1 MTTIRLIL
9 VPYDS
14 GNYAL
19 RHGLGPQAFLDQ
31 NLVKELEDQGHQ
43 VDMTELTDTSPL
55 QSEISTSFKLMSMI
69 SEATNQAEN
78 EGAIPVVIAGNCNSS
93 VGAISGLTK
102 DDLHVFW
109 FDGNADFN
117 TPETTESGF
126 LDGMGLAMLAG
137 KCWSRM
143 LAQVPGYQSMAED
156 RLTLM
161 GARDF
166 DPEER
171 IALEQSNVSVVSDFS
186 AVIQGQSPNTPT
198 PINSNSRL
206 FIHLDVDVY
215 NPDDAPANS
224 YQPAGGPS
232 VRDVQSAITN
242 LIEHGRFSGLTIS
255 SYDPSVDPERQTV
268 RAIIELLCSVFK
280 RV

>member
-1 MTTIRLIL
+1 M
-9 VPYDS
+9 
-14 GNYAL
+14 
-19 RHGLGPQAFLDQ
+19 GPQAFLDQ
-31 NLVKELEDQGHQ
+31 NIVKELENHGHR
-43 VDMTELTDTSPL
+43 VNTLEIIDRAPL

-69 SEATNQAEN
+69 SQATNQAEI

-93 VGAISGLTK
+93 VGAISGLKK

-137 KCWSRM
+137 KCWPRM
-143 LAQVPGYQSMAED
+143 LAQIPGFKPIAED
-156 RLTLM
+156 RLTLI

-166 DPEER
+166 DLEER
-171 IALEQSNVSVVSDFS
+171 IALEQSNISVVSDFS
-186 AVIQGQSPNTPT
+186 AAIQRQSPNTPASLN
-198 PINSNSRL
+198 PNSRL
-206 FIHLDVDVY
+206 FIHLDVDVF

-224 YQPAGGPS
+224 YQPVGGPS
-232 VRDVQSAITN
+232 VRDVQGTILN
-242 LIEHGRFSGLTIS
+242 LIGQGRFSGLTIS
-255 SYDPSVDPERQTV
+255 SYDPSVDPERKTA
-268 RAIIELLCSVFK
+268 RATIELLCALFK

>member
-1 MTTIRLIL
+1 MTAIKLIL

-14 GNYAL
+14 GNYAS

-43 VDMTELTDTSPL
+43 VNTVEITDTTPL
-55 QSEISTSFKLMSMI
+55 KSEISTSFKLMSMI
-69 SEATNQAEN
+69 SEATHQAEI

-93 VGAISGLTK
+93 VGAVSGLIK

-137 KCWSRM
+137 KCWPRM
-143 LAQVPGYQSMAED
+143 LAQIPGYQTISED

-166 DPEER
+166 DLEER
-171 IALEQSNVSVVSDFS
+171 LALEQSNISVVSDFG
-186 AVIQGQSPNTPT
+186 AVIQGQLPDTLVPL
-198 PINSNSRL
+198 NSNSLL

-215 NPDDAPANS
+215 NPDEAPANS
-224 YQPAGGPS
+224 YQPVGGPS
-232 VRDVQSAITN
+232 VKDVQGTILS
-242 LIEHGRFSGLTIS
+242 LIEHGRISGLTVS
-255 SYDPSVDPERQTV
+255 SYDPSVDPERKTV
-268 RAIIELLCSVFK
+268 RATIELLSAIFRGC
-280 RV
+280 